1 MPMAKLRLFAS
12 LREIAGTSRLDI
24 PAETVGEVIET
35 ATSKFGKDFARGLE
49 TARVWLNGEEASMDD
64 HVGEDDEVVVLPPVS
79 GGSQPMTMASTD
91 LSAFLPLAVAIVAV
105 LANLQEQ
112 PIWAAAL
119 VAIVAVWAVDM
130 RSAFAA
136 RGRDFAPLAVITA
149 AATATLAAHILGPT
163 GYGISMALAVA
174 VVLGWAVA
182 FEPFRLVEVFA
193 PTLLVGLLGALG
205 AASLILTRSMFTPDP
220 RAIDVF
226 LVATIAGVGLGAV
239 VGRLPA
245 IPFLDRFTTTA
256 LGAVLAAVVAASL
269 WDLDVVG
276 YLLVGLGIAVTL
288 VAGQG
293 LSSMLRTGNVA
304 LTERP
309 PGLLPSLDGV
319 VLAAAVYF
327 PLIRLVL

>member
-1 MPMAKLRLFAS
+1 MSDA
-12 LREIAGTSRLDI
+12 
-24 PAETVGEVIET
+24 V
-35 ATSKFGKDFARGLE
+35 
-49 TARVWLNGEEASMDD
+49 DD
-64 HVGEDDEVVVLPPVS
+64 DDEVVVLPPVS
-79 GGSQPMTMASTD
+79 GGSQPVSMAATD
-91 LSAFLPLAVAIVAV
+91 FTAFLPLAVAAVAV
-105 LANLQEQ
+105 FANLQGQ

-130 RSAFAA
+130 NSAFAA

-149 AATATLAAHILGPT
+149 AASSTLAAHILGPT

-174 VVLGWAVA
+174 IVLGWAVA

-193 PTLLVGLLGALG
+193 PTLLVGLLAALG
-205 AASLILTRSMFTPDP
+205 SASLILTRSMFTPDP
-220 RAIDVF
+220 RAMDVF
-226 LVATIAGVGLGAV
+226 LVSTIAGVGLGSV

-256 LGAVLAAVVAASL
+256 IGAVLAAVAAASL

-293 LSSMLRTGNVA
+293 LSSMLRTGNVT

-319 VLAAAVYF
+319 VLAAAIYF

>member
-1 MPMAKLRLFAS
+1 MAKLRLFAS
-12 LREIAGTSRLDI
+12 LREIAGTSRLDV
-24 PAETVGEVIET
+24 PAATVGEVIET
-35 ATSKFGKDFARGLE
+35 ANSKFGADFERGLE
-49 TARVWLNGEEASMDD
+49 TARVWLNGEEASMSDE
-64 HVGEDDEVVVLPPVS
+64 VGEDDEVVVLPPVS
-79 GGSQPMTMASTD
+79 GGSQTATFSSAD
-91 LSAFLPLAVAIVAV
+91 LTAFLPLAVALVAV
-105 LANLQEQ
+105 LANLQGQ

-119 VAIVAVWAVDM
+119 VAIVAVWAWDM
-130 RSAFAA
+130 NSAFAA

-174 VVLGWAVA
+174 IVMGWAVA
-182 FEPFRLVEVFA
+182 FEPYRLVEVFA

-205 AASLILTRSMFTPDP
+205 SASLILTRSTFTPDP
-220 RAIDVF
+220 QAIDVF
-226 LVATIAGVGLGAV
+226 IVATVAGIGLGAV

-256 LGAVLAAVVAASL
+256 VGSVLAAVVAASL
-269 WDLDVVG
+269 WNLDVVG
-276 YLLVGLGIAVTL
+276 YLLVGLGIAVAL

-293 LSSMLRTGNVA
+293 LSSMLRTGTVV

-319 VLAAAVYF
+319 VLAAAIYF